1 MRPSCSLLCSLLV
14 SGLIPAS
21 AVADTA
27 WPRVAP
33 RDFTFAALMPVP
45 PTVEGTHTSSFIGE
59 THSTT
64 YFSNT
69 GDNRFSVSVT
79 ALPRTASWLAPQ
91 RVLFARVK
99 ARILE
104 EVHGTEESFD
114 DTERDGVAGRLLRF
128 DSRPPDE
135 APRRGRAEMF
145 YVGDK
150 LLVAMG
156 SHSRDA
162 TADVMERFFAG
173 LRLDLQRCRDTA
185 AADAED
191 SCRVDLALDD

>member
-1 MRPSCSLLCSLLV
+1 MRLSCSLLCSVLV
-14 SGLIPAS
+14 STLTTAN
-21 AVADTA
+21 AAADTE

-33 RDFTFAALMPVP
+33 RDFSFAALMPVP

-59 THSTT
+59 TDSTT

-114 DTERDGVAGRLLRF
+114 ATERNGVEGRLLRF
-128 DSRPPDE
+128 DSKPPDE
-135 APRRGRAEMF
+135 TPRRGRAEMF
-145 YVGDK
+145 YVDGK

-156 SHSRDA
+156 SHPRHA
-162 TADVMERFFAG
+162 TAEVMDRFFAG

-185 AADAED
+185 ATVADD
-191 SCRVDLALDD
+191 FCRVDLALDD